1 MSARD
6 RAFVNKH
13 LADQKAIASY
23 FASKGKAVPDW
34 VTRQEGRFWNF
45 QPPEDIT
52 THLARF
58 IRQALEQG
66 KGGADLEALFLKLV
80 ALIDLMETLPLE
92 DTPITS
98 QAKSRANQFYYKL
111 WRQSEDL
118 DRKYK
123 LKISL
128 DLTKGYKPLEA
139 WEKVI
144 PKR

>member
-13 LADQKAIASY
+13 LADRKAIAEY
-23 FASKGKAVPDW
+23 FASKGKAIPDW
-34 VTRQEGRFWNF
+34 VTRQEGKFWNF
-45 QPPEDIT
+45 QPPENIVT
-52 THLARF
+52 ALARF

-66 KGGADLEALFLKLV
+66 QGGADLEALFQKLV
-80 ALIDLMETLPLE
+80 VLNDLIETLPLE

-98 QAKSRANQFYYKL
+98 QAKSRANLYYIKL
-111 WRQSEDL
+111 WKQSEDL

-128 DLTKGYKPLEA
+128 DLTKGYNPLEA

-144 PKR
+144 PKP